1 MKLRLNESQEELR
14 NDKKEE
20 GLSEDTAPRENL
32 YGIELPI
39 SICNPFNA
47 DFDGDTMAILS
58 CGNTIWSITGRD
70 NILNQYFIWDQRLYI
85 RKKWYSLS

>member
-1 MKLRLNESQEELR
+1 MHEYSLYAMRLKLNESQEELR

-20 GLSEDTAPRENL
+20 GLAEDSAPRENL

-47 DFDGDTMAILS
+47 RQNWYCKIPLNA
-58 CGNTIWSITGRD
+58 GRS
-70 NILNQYFIWDQRLYI
+70 R
-85 RKKWYSLS
+85 